1 MSTKAVIFDLDDT
14 LISEMDYVRSGYRA
28 VAKALSG
35 EEESLKGISLSG
47 RFTAEELY
55 KKFVKLSEEDTKQV
69 FNRFLCSVDIED
81 SRDNVMTLVRIYRE
95 HKPVIGYQSDVPET
109 LKGLR
114 QKGFRLGILSDG
126 YAVTQRNKVEA
137 LRAEDDFD
145 VVILTDEIGKD
156 AWKPSPEGFQKAAD
170 ILRVPLNSLMYVGDN
185 PEKDFYI
192 NHTCGIP
199 TARITREDGVYRDRE
214 YREGIRETYTLT
226 KLTDLLT
233 IPELQ

>member
-28 VAKALSG
+28 VAEALSG
-35 EEESLKGISLSG
+35 EEEVLHGVSLSG

-55 KKFVKLSEEDTKQV
+55 KKFLELAEEDTKQV
-69 FNRFLCSVDIED
+69 FNRFLLYVGIED
-81 SRDNVMTLVRIYRE
+81 SRENVMALVNIYRE
-95 HKPVIGYQSDVPET
+95 HKPVISYLRDVPET

-137 LRAEDDFD
+137 LHAEDDFD
-145 VVILTDEIGKD
+145 VVILTDEIGKE
-156 AWKPSPEGFQKAAD
+156 AWKPSPEGFKKAAD
-170 ILRVPLNSLMYVGDN
+170 ILGVPLNGLMYVGDN

-192 NHTCGIP
+192 NRTCGIP